1 MGPDVETVLREQIA
15 YYRARAPEYDREY
28 SERSDDMRLLL
39 PVFEELPV
47 VGDVLELA
55 CGTGQW
61 TTLLAPRARP
71 LTAIDAAPE
80 TIAIA
85 RERVAPAKVEFVCAD
100 LFDWR
105 PGRRYDTVFFAFWLS
120 HVPPSLAPGFWQN
133 VADALAPD
141 GKAVFIDNGPGEA
154 AIEEVLAGEAVP
166 AVRRRLDDGSE
177 HRVVKV
183 FHEAGQFVRDLRE
196 WGWSG
201 DVRPVGPNFIA
212 GTVEPTIGSRVPQ
225 TR

>member
-1 MGPDVETVLREQIA
+1 MGLDVETALREQIA

-28 SERSDDMRLLL
+28 AERSDDMRLLL
-39 PVFEELPV
+39 PVFNEFPIA
-47 VGDVLELA
+47 GDVLELA

-61 TTLLAPRARP
+61 TTLLTPRARS
-71 LTAIDAAPE
+71 LTAVDAAPE

-85 RERVAPAKVEFVCAD
+85 RERVAPAQVEFVCAD
-100 LFDWR
+100 LFGWR

-120 HVPPSLAPGFWQN
+120 HVPPSLSPRFWQI
-133 VADALAPD
+133 VAEALAPG

-154 AIEEVLAGEAVP
+154 AIEEILAGDDVP

-183 FHEAGQFVRDLRE
+183 FHEADQLVRDLDG
-196 WGWSG
+196 WGWTA
-201 DVRPVGPNFIA
+201 DVRPVGSNFIA
-212 GTVEPTIGSRVPQ
+212 GVAEPVRG
-225 TR
+225 TRIARDR